1 MRYELLSSAG
11 SKLTT
16 CLVLTIC
23 LLLASC
29 ASRLSR
35 STLIFDYADF
45 GPQAMAYRVIGP
57 KNHQWDPQTP
67 IPFGAEGVR
76 VVVYRNMSLEEI
88 KQHFPVDPERHQD
101 YRYLTYADALDY
113 LDARI
118 RQNLLK
124 RITLKLERTRD
135 TIRAHLQ

>member
-1 MRYELLSSAG
+1 M
-11 SKLTT
+11 
-16 CLVLTIC
+16 
-23 LLLASC
+23 LASC
-29 ASRLSR
+29 ASRISR
-35 STLIFDYADF
+35 STLVLDYADF

-76 VVVYRNMSLEEI
+76 VVVYRNIELEEV
-88 KQHFPVDPERHQD
+88 KHHFPVNPERHQD
-101 YRYLTYADALDY
+101 YRYLHYADAVEY

-124 RITLKLERTRD
+124 RITLRLERTRD
-135 TIRAHLQ
+135 MIRNHLE